1 MNEMQP
7 EYILSLWV
15 TLNQNNQCSQS
26 GTDRKRDSK
35 KAGLPDPQQCH
46 LLARSQ
52 AYHTVSISVPRIQ
65 NLVGKCAKEHVS
77 LNLQVECMINSRVRI
92 HSCKRRHCHC
102 LVLKCED
109 VVFNVSTGLAGRS
122 RTFISPIHARGLFI
136 RTMHTGRGRRDGR
149 LVVATLAWC
158 AAVAIP
164 AVPET
169 HTPQMSSMGFVL
181 SESSARGP
189 HCSRQRG
196 GRTLA
201 CR

>member
-1 MNEMQP
+1 
-7 EYILSLWV
+7 
-15 TLNQNNQCSQS
+15 
-26 GTDRKRDSK
+26 
-35 KAGLPDPQQCH
+35 
-46 LLARSQ
+46 
-52 AYHTVSISVPRIQ
+52 
-65 NLVGKCAKEHVS
+65 
-77 LNLQVECMINSRVRI
+77 
-92 HSCKRRHCHC
+92 
-102 LVLKCED
+102 
-109 VVFNVSTGLAGRS
+109 
-122 RTFISPIHARGLFI
+122 
-136 RTMHTGRGRRDGR
+136 MHTGRGRRDGR

-201 CR
+201 CRVLAVLPEAIKHGVTADSGVQQVAEYLQRHGFLGKLPHRWEGITG